1 MKKKKFSLKAK
12 KEADEIRWYESWW
25 FLSKQTESR
34 KSFIIINQYADYEN
48 ICYLNK
54 NVLKI
59 SLWTF
64 LWWIW
69 HTGDQRNSLAKEQ
82 LKKWGQIKTG

>member
-1 MKKKKFSLKAK
+1 MKKKKSLFKAK
-12 KEADEIRWYESWW
+12 TQADEIRWYESWW
-25 FLSKQTESR
+25 VLSKQTESR

-48 ICYLNK
+48 ICCLNK
-54 NVLKI
+54 NFLKI

-69 HTGDQRNSLAKEQ
+69 HTGDLRNSSAEQQ

>member
-1 MKKKKFSLKAK
+1 MKKKSLFKAK
-12 KEADEIRWYESWW
+12 TQADEIRLYESWW
-25 FLSKQTESR
+25 VLSKQTESR

-54 NVLKI
+54 SVLKI

-69 HTGDQRNSLAKEQ
+69 HTGDLRNSSAEQ
-82 LKKWGQIKTG
+82 KLKKWEQIKTG

>member
-1 MKKKKFSLKAK
+1 MKKKSLFKAK
-12 KEADEIRWYESWW
+12 TQADEIRLYESWW
-25 FLSKQTESR
+25 VLSKQTESR
-34 KSFIIINQYADYEN
+34 KCFIIINQYADYEN

-54 NVLKI
+54 SVLKI

-69 HTGDQRNSLAKEQ
+69 HTGDLRNSSAEQQ